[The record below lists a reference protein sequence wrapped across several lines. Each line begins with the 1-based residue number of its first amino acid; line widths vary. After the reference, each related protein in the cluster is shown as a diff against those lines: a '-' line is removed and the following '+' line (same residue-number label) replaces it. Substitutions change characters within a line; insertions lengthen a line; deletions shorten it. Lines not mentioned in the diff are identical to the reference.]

1 MVCLSMEDLKF
12 ASELADLIGSG
23 REFHKRMV
31 LGKKEWRCVSIL
43 ERGTKKLSLR
53 RGAVRGFKSSRG
65 VWMWLCMVLY
75 SMVTLCL
82 ALLSWRGGQ
91 PKEFIFLLDSPC

>member
-43 ERGTKKLSLR
+43 ERGTKSPWAQILGNL
-53 RGAVRGFKSSRG
+53 
-65 VWMWLCMVLY
+65 
-75 SMVTLCL
+75 VTRL
-82 ALLSWRGGQ
+82 Q
-91 PKEFIFLLDSPC
+91 